1 MKHVESVIGEK
12 LTFRFRVRYQ
22 QYAQLWCHVPNGVA
36 LRGSPAQ
43 RAMQM
48 ARLKKEG
55 LTVGW
60 PDYQLLVPRGKY
72 HGLML
77 EIKSPGK
84 KPTLEQRTLLAVLGS
99 QGYMA
104 AWAAGFEDSWAIV
117 ENYMQLGEYTA

>member
-1 MKHVESVIGEK
+1 MKHVESAIGEA
-12 LTFRFRVRYQ
+12 LTLRFRVRYQ
-22 QYAQLWCHVPNGVA
+22 QFAQLWCHVPNGVV

-77 EIKSPGK
+77 EIKAPK
-84 KPTLEQRTLLAVLGS
+84 KRPTPEQLTILAALS
-99 QGYMA
+99 AQGYMA
-104 AWAAGFEDSWAIV
+104 EWAAGFEDSWAIV

>member
-1 MKHVESVIGEK
+1 
-12 LTFRFRVRYQ
+12 
-22 QYAQLWCHVPNGVA
+22 
-36 LRGSPAQ
+36 
-43 RAMQM
+43 MQM

>member
-1 MKHVESVIGEK
+1 MRHEESDIARSLTKEFYTRYPK
-12 LTFRFRVRYQ
+12 L
-22 QYAQLWCHVPNGVA
+22 ANLWCHVPNGMPMSGTA
-36 LRGSPAQ
+36 WQ
-43 RAMQM
+43 RSNRMKG
-48 ARLKKEG
+48 RKLEG

-77 EIKSPGK
+77 EIKALKK
-84 KPTLEQRTLLAVLGS
+84 KPTPEQLAILAALAA

-104 AWAAGFEDSWAIV
+104 TWAAGFEDSWAIV

>member
-1 MKHVESVIGEK
+1 MRHVESAIGEA
-12 LTFRFRVRYQ
+12 LTLRFRVRYQ

-43 RAMQM
+43 RSMQM

-77 EIKSPGK
+77 EIKAPKK

-104 AWAAGFEDSWAIV
+104 AWAAGLEDSWAIV
-117 ENYMQLGEYTA
+117 ENYMQLGEYRA

>member
-1 MKHVESVIGEK
+1 MKHVESVIGEM

-22 QYAQLWCHVPNGVA
+22 QYAQLWCHVPNGVV

-104 AWAAGFEDSWAIV
+104 AWAAGFDDSWAIV

>member
-1 MKHVESVIGEK
+1 MKHVESAIGEA
-12 LTFRFRVRYQ
+12 LTLRFRVRYQ
-22 QYAQLWCHVPNGVA
+22 QYAQLWCHVPNGVV

-43 RAMQM
+43 RAIQM
-48 ARLKKEG
+48 AQLKKEG

-84 KPTLEQRTLLAVLGS
+84 KPTLELRTLLAVLGS

-104 AWAAGFEDSWAIV
+104 AWAAGLDDSWAIV

>member
-1 MKHVESVIGEK
+1 MKHVESVIGEM

-22 QYAQLWCHVPNGVA
+22 QYAQLWCHVPNGVV

-48 ARLKKEG
+48 TRLKKEG

>member
-77 EIKSPGK
+77 EIKSHGK
-84 KPTLEQRTLLAVLGS
+84 KPKPEQLAILAALS
-99 QGYMA
+99 AQGYMA
-104 AWAAGFEDSWAIV
+104 EWAAGFEDSWAIV